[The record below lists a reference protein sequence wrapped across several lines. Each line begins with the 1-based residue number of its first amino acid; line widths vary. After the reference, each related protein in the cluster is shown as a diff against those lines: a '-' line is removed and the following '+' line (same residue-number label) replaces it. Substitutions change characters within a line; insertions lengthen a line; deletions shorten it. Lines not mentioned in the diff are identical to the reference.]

1 MVEQRYRK
9 SPDIVFRSIAHEV
22 ILVPI
27 RHNAADLQS
36 IYTLNEVGARIW
48 QLIDGQKSTAQI
60 IDVIV
65 DEFKVT
71 YQAAEKDVGEFLSKL
86 VSIEAINLS

>member
-1 MVEQRYRK
+1 MVEKRYRK
-9 SPDIVFRSIAHEV
+9 SPDIVSRRIAQEV

-27 RHNAADLQS
+27 RHSIADLQS

-48 QLIDGQKSTAQI
+48 QLIDGQKSRGQI
-60 IDVIV
+60 IDAIV

-71 YQAAEKDVGEFLSKL
+71 YQTAEKDVSEFLSKL
-86 VSIEAINLS
+86 VSIEAIDLS